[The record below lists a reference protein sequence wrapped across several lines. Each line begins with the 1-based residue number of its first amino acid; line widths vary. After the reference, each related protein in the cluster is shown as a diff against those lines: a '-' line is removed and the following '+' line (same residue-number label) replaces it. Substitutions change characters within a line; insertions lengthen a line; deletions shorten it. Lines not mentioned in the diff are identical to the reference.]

1 MGAFLHGKTVL
12 FVGPVFYGY
21 TREIVA
27 GLERLG
33 ARVRFVNEQPTAGVD
48 PFYSLF
54 KKLPHRALAA
64 YCNAFLHHRLNALR
78 HEAMDLVFVLRGET
92 ITPDILAELRR
103 RYPRARFVYYNWDSV
118 AVKPNALRIQ
128 PFFDAAFS
136 FDRAD
141 CERYPQFTYQPT
153 FFLPLFQP
161 QPGPPP
167 PVDLLFVGNS
177 HSDRLWV
184 LNQVADQL
192 RREGLTFDARILVPR
207 WKPRLGGETD
217 PLRPFYIRKT
227 VSLETVKT
235 LMLRS
240 RAVLDIH
247 HRGQSGLTQRTFEAL
262 NMGLKLI
269 TTNERIRQE
278 PFYDPRQIQLL
289 DRTNPRVDPAFLRAP
304 SLPLDLS
311 AYSLEAWLTAVL
323 APAAVPNPIAP

>member
-33 ARVRFVNEQPTAGVD
+33 ARVRFVNEQPAAGFD
-48 PFYSLF
+48 PVYSLL
-54 KKLPHRALAA
+54 KKLSHRALAA
-64 YCNAFLHHRLNALR
+64 YCNAFLRHRLNALR
-78 HEAMDLVFVLRGET
+78 HEAVDLVFVLRGET
-92 ITPDILAELRR
+92 ITPGILAHLRR
-103 RYPRARFVYYNWDSV
+103 QHAHARFVYYNWDSV
-118 AVKPNALRIQ
+118 AIKPNALRIQ
-128 PFFDAAFS
+128 PLFDAAFS

-141 CERYPQFTYQPT
+141 CERYPQFSYQPT

-161 QPGPPP
+161 QPDTVPT
-167 PVDLLFVGNS
+167 VDLLFVGNS

-184 LNQVADQL
+184 LNQVAEQA
-192 RREGLTFDARILVPR
+192 RRDGLTFEARILMPR
-207 WKPRLGGETD
+207 WKPRPGDAND
-217 PLRPFYIRKT
+217 PLRPFYIRQT
-227 VSLETVKT
+227 VPLETVKT
-235 LMLRS
+235 LMLRA

-247 HRGQSGLTQRTFEAL
+247 HQGQSGLTQRTFEAL

-289 DRTNPRVDPAFLRAP
+289 DRSQPRLDPDFLRSPPVPPAMR
-304 SLPLDLS
+304 
-311 AYSLEAWLTAVL
+311 AYSLEAWLSAVL
-323 APAAVPNPIAP
+323 APVVVSNPIAP